1 MTEALALRRGETG
14 EEVRDLQLRLAT
26 LGAQIGD
33 AQASLYD
40 AATERCVR
48 AFQETRGLRVDG
60 ICGPQTWAALVESGY
75 ALGDR
80 LLYLRRP
87 MLRGDD
93 VAELQGRLNALGFDA
108 GREDGILGPA
118 TARALTDF
126 QRNAGL
132 GFDGICGATTVAAL
146 ARLGDRR
153 TGSVAEVREREGLR
167 SARRLDERRVYLWC
181 TPGLQPLGAA
191 VSRGLAESG
200 AETVLDA
207 SGELDSVVADD
218 ANRYEADVLLALR
231 LGDRREAC
239 THHFG
244 TDRSRSE
251 SGLHLAGALLEEL
264 ASILSV
270 AACPEPKRY
279 AILRETQMTAGVCQL
294 GLDGDANTMGM
305 LVSNNGAIARAVVR
319 GVRHGVERPIREPV
333 GDA

>member
-1 MTEALALRRGETG
+1 LTEALALRRGETG

-26 LGAQIGD
+26 LGAEIVD
-33 AQASLYD
+33 AQAGLYD

-167 SARRLDERRVYLWC
+167 SARRLEERRVYLWC

-200 AETVLDA
+200 AEIVLDV

-279 AILRETQMTAGVCQL
+279 AILRETRMTAVVCQL
-294 GLDGDANTMGM
+294 GLDGDLDTMGM